1 MKIVDE
7 ILDLELYY
15 FIVNNRNQFNYRHI
29 DTYKGKA
36 QKHEA
41 DLGKELTAWVKKNYT
56 QRVGEPVGTNF
67 KVGIVKCDPVY
78 HYNMHADHPS
88 KIISSVVYLH
98 PKKST
103 GTIFEQDNLEVA
115 WRPNRLIAWENR
127 GQRHFYENRTTQP
140 RYTLN
145 IYQIDGDHTFGN
157 VRVRGKSAPSI

>member
-1 MKIVDE
+1 MRIVDG

-15 FIVNNRNQFNYRHI
+15 FLVNHRNEFNYRHL
-29 DTYKGKA
+29 DSYKGQAHKY
-36 QKHEA
+36 EA
-41 DLGKELTAWVKKNYT
+41 ELGKELTAWVKKNYAE
-56 QRVGEPVGTNF
+56 RVMEPQGNF

-103 GTIFEQDNLEVA
+103 GTIFEQDNLEVE

-127 GQRHFYENRTTQP
+127 GQRHFYENRTSQP

-145 IYQIDGDHTFGN
+145 IYQTDGDHTFRN
-157 VRVRGKSAPSI
+157 ERVRGKSVASI